1 MHSKNAS
8 LFFRSKE
15 HHHHHHLFR
24 SAKKRTDPSS
34 SWVNG
39 ETSRWVRAVRQPRRT
54 RERRTTSVESAA
66 VGFIQF
72 IIRAR
77 SDDIFLSFSLCD
89 KTQQAS
95 VTGKKTLLLER
106 GFLLALKR
114 RKGVVVFT
122 VLGARTTEAK
132 ARSIRFGFGFDPKLS
147 RVKGKRQRGV
157 EGARKRERSV
167 GTVSS
172 VVVTRPRR
180 GKVVSIPLRVIF
192 VVLVECPFGISDL
205 SLDLMNERERE
216 RSNSIARGAR
226 RRTKRDRGREDKGF

>member
-1 MHSKNAS
+1 M
-8 LFFRSKE
+8 
-15 HHHHHHLFR
+15 
-24 SAKKRTDPSS
+24 
-34 SWVNG
+34 
-39 ETSRWVRAVRQPRRT
+39 RAVRQPRRT

-72 IIRAR
+72 IIYKSAI
-77 SDDIFLSFSLCD
+77 SDDIIFLSLFLSSATTKRINRHRSL
-89 KTQQAS
+89 
-95 VTGKKTLLLER
+95 V
-106 GFLLALKR
+106 R
-114 RKGVVVFT
+114 RRYVVVREGVFVGFETEKRSLVVFTT
-122 VLGARTTEAK
+122 VLGARTLTEAK

-157 EGARKRERSV
+157 EGVRKRERSV

-216 RSNSIARGAR
+216 IEEYRTRRAKTNETRSFRPRGQRILSDDDDENER
-226 RRTKRDRGREDKGF
+226 RSR

>member
-1 MHSKNAS
+1 MGAGGAAAAPYSRAANDECRICGGRFLVSNS
-8 LFFRSKE
+8 LYD
-15 HHHHHHLFR
+15 L
-24 SAKKRTDPSS
+24 
-34 SWVNG
+34 
-39 ETSRWVRAVRQPRRT
+39 T
-54 RERRTTSVESAA
+54 RH
-66 VGFIQF
+66 
-72 IIRAR
+72 
-77 SDDIFLSFSLCD
+77 IFLSFSLCD

-205 SLDLMNERERE
+205 SLDLMNERERDRIVSHAAREDE
-216 RSNSIARGAR
+216 RNEIEAE
-226 RRTKRDRGREDKGF
+226 RTKDFEQ

>member
-72 IIRAR
+72 IIYKSAI
-77 SDDIFLSFSLCD
+77 SDDIIFLSLFLSSATTKRINRHRSL
-89 KTQQAS
+89 
-95 VTGKKTLLLER
+95 VRRRYVVVREGVFV
-106 GFLLALKR
+106 GFETEKR
-114 RKGVVVFT
+114 SLVVFT
-122 VLGARTTEAK
+122 TVLMGARTTEAK
-132 ARSIRFGFGFDPKLS
+132 ARSIRFGFGQIRSKIVAL
-147 RVKGKRQRGV
+147 RKREKTARFCV
-157 EGARKRERSV
+157 EGARKR
-167 GTVSS
+167 
-172 VVVTRPRR
+172 
-180 GKVVSIPLRVIF
+180 
-192 VVLVECPFGISDL
+192 D
-205 SLDLMNERERE
+205 
-216 RSNSIARGAR
+216 
-226 RRTKRDRGREDKGF
+226 